1 MLFFNKDKEKE
12 QLKKELKYMEETLKF
27 NEIELQVLSVLQTM
41 IILSDFKKLDE
52 QDIMDYAFSHMKAI
66 IDFVA
71 KNRFNLK
78 GFILNPD
85 KREEFVTEMAMMISQ
100 LLGIARQEIN
110 SYETGK
116 YLIPMIK
123 KIENYASPNP
133 RYNYNISEFN

>member
-1 MLFFNKDKEKE
+1 MK
-12 QLKKELKYMEETLKF
+12 ETLKF
-27 NEIELQVLSVLQTM
+27 NEIELQVLSILQAI

-85 KREEFVTEMAMMISQ
+85 KRGEFVTEMAVMVSQ

-110 SYETGK
+110 SNETGK
-116 YLIPMIK
+116 YLISMVK

-133 RYNYNISEFN
+133 EYNYNISEFK